1 MNLLPGQGSAALL
14 SLLQENSKTYN
25 HETCL
30 HTHNNSSQFFLMQQL
45 LLISLYQPQGAW
57 KKPFIFE
64 IISDFCVCS
73 SRWPLFGGSYPFT
86 ATIAKSSIT
95 LPAGR
100 DFNFLKYSLSV

>member
-1 MNLLPGQGSAALL
+1 
-14 SLLQENSKTYN
+14 
-25 HETCL
+25 
-30 HTHNNSSQFFLMQQL
+30 LMQQL

-86 ATIAKSSIT
+86 ATIAKSEHHPACRQGFQFFKIFFVGLKKRNTAANQRINQVLSFD
-95 LPAGR
+95 LPFPFEGFSSLA
-100 DFNFLKYSLSV
+100 FLSV